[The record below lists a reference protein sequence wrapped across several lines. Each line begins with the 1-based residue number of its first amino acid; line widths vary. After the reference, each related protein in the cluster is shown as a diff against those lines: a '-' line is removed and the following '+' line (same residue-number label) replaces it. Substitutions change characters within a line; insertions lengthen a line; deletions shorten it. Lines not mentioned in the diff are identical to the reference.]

1 MSRKLVIDACCLLNL
16 LASGKAAEI
25 LRALGYE
32 LVGSPD
38 LAGEVRY
45 LIVGRDETG
54 APIRESVSLDPLE
67 SAGLLEIRSLDG
79 PILDSFLRAAEHLK
93 DADAA
98 AVALS
103 MALELPLAT
112 DDSRQVNVARMLLP
126 SIEIVSNL
134 DLVYPAASKLK
145 LDDVTLRSL
154 ARDIR
159 SRASFLP
166 PKKDPHREWFLD
178 LLAESAP

>member
-1 MSRKLVIDACCLLNL
+1 MSRKLVIDASCLLNL
-16 LASGKAAEI
+16 LASGRAAEI
-25 LRALGYE
+25 LEALDCE
-32 LVGSPD
+32 LVGSPH

-54 APIRESVSLDPLE
+54 AAIREPVSLEPLE
-67 SAGLLEIRSLDG
+67 SAGLLRIEALGG
-79 PILDSFLRAAEHLK
+79 PVLASFLRSAEHLK

-103 MALELPLAT
+103 VALELPLAT
-112 DDSRQVNVARMLLP
+112 DDSRQANVARMLFP
-126 SIEIVSNL
+126 SIEIVSTL
-134 DLVYPAASKLK
+134 DLVYSVVSKLK
-145 LDDVTLRSL
+145 LDDVALRSL

-159 SRASFLP
+159 FRASFLP

-178 LLAESAP
+178 LLVGSEP